1 MTTLFT
7 IGYQGQSIDS
17 FLELLLAHGV
27 AHVLDVRHRPYSRKP
42 DFSKKRLSAH
52 LATVGLG
59 YTHLADLGTP
69 KALRDEVRLSHDYGA
84 FFAAMEPLIAAQ
96 PAALDA
102 ALAIA
107 EAQPAALLCFEASH
121 AECHRLTVATAL
133 ARRAAGELEIVHLG

>member
-96 PAALDA
+96 PAAL
-102 ALAIA
+102 
-107 EAQPAALLCFEASH
+107 LCFEASH